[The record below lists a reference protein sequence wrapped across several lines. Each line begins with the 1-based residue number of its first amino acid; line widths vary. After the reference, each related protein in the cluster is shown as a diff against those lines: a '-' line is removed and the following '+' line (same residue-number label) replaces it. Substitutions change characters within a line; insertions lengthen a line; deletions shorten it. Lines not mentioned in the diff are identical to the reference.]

1 MDRFL
6 AAGKVEIRAFP
17 ALICRNIAEIV
28 GRFLLQN
35 PGIKRR
41 IMAESVRKTDFLS
54 QLEIVTPKQFEAAE
68 EIFCGFGKTL
78 PMNRDL

>member
-1 MDRFL
+1 MGKFSV
-6 AAGKVEIRAFP
+6 AGKAEIRAFP
-17 ALICRNIAEIV
+17 AIICRNITEAV

-35 PGIKRR
+35 PGTKRR
-41 IMAESVRKTDFLS
+41 IMAESVKKTDFLS
-54 QLEIVTPKQFEAAE
+54 QLEIVTPKQFGAAE